1 MGTRPRYIAGLQIAK
16 INFSKSIIR
25 PLRYFSA
32 LYNTI
37 ITPSAT
43 QAPRHVRI
51 MIYCSA
57 ILYRHEGASIVVERN
72 RANNNN
78 TATTSH
84 KPPVEEGNAGST
96 TLTRLSSGIPG
107 LDEILHGGF
116 IARQAYLIR
125 GGPGS
130 GKTTLGLHMLTA
142 GAMHGE
148 KALFITLSESEEQIR
163 KNAAPVGLSLEGV
176 DFLDLSPNADGFT
189 ALESYDIFSPSEVE
203 REPIT
208 QKIIE
213 RVQQLQPERVF
224 LDAMTQF
231 RYLSPDAF
239 QFRKQVLAFLRFLGE
254 QGATTLFSSEGTEAA
269 PDDDLQFMSDGILNL
284 AFAKEERTISVSK
297 FRGSAFRN
305 GQHSMRLTETGM
317 KVYPRLLPESY
328 KTVFVPETISSG
340 IPEID
345 ELLHGGLERGTIT
358 ILTGPSGV
366 GKTTLGLQFM
376 KEAAGRG
383 ERSVVYLFD
392 EQKEILLQR
401 CENINIPV
409 HAMMKRGTLSIEQIE
424 PLHFTPDEFAMLV
437 RSNVETYKASIV
449 MIDSTAG
456 YRLSLQGEDL
466 VSHLHALSKYLQNLG
481 VAVLL
486 INEVEAITGEFHATE
501 NGISYMADNLI
512 FMRYLELHGEI
523 HKAIGVLKK
532 RLTDFEK
539 TMREIE
545 ITRYGV
551 KVGSP
556 LVNLRGILT
565 GVPELQDE
573 SLGKF

>member
-1 MGTRPRYIAGLQIAK
+1 M
-16 INFSKSIIR
+16 
-25 PLRYFSA
+25 
-32 LYNTI
+32 
-37 ITPSAT
+37 
-43 QAPRHVRI
+43 
-51 MIYCSA
+51 
-57 ILYRHEGASIVVERN
+57 VEQN
-72 RANNNN
+72 KVNNN
-78 TATTSH
+78 TTTSH
-84 KPPVEEGNAGST
+84 KQFVEEENTNHTASM
-96 TLTRLSSGIPG
+96 RLSSGISG
-107 LDEILHGGF
+107 LDEILYGGF

-125 GGPGS
+125 GGPGC

-142 GAMHGE
+142 GAMNGE
-148 KALFITLSESEEQIR
+148 KTLFITLSESEEHIR
-163 KNAAPVGLSLEGV
+163 KNAAAIGLSLEGV
-176 DFLDLSPNADGFT
+176 DVLDLSPDAEGFA

-213 RVQQLQPERVF
+213 RVQQLQPQRVF

-239 QFRKQVLAFLRFLGE
+239 QFRKQVLAFLRFLSDL
-254 QGATTLFSSEGTEAA
+254 GATTLFSSEATQAT
-269 PDDDLQFMSDGILNL
+269 PDDDLQFMSDGIINL
-284 AFAKEERTISVSK
+284 ALSKEERILGVSK
-297 FRGSAFRN
+297 FRGSTFRAGN
-305 GQHSMRLTETGM
+305 HSMRLTDTGM
-317 KVYPRLLPESY
+317 KVFPRLLPESY
-328 KTVFVPETISSG
+328 KVSFVPETISSG

-345 ELLHGGLERGTIT
+345 ELLQGGLERGTIT

-366 GKTTLGLQFM
+366 GKTTLGMQFM

-409 HAMMKRGTLSIEQIE
+409 HAMLKRGTLSIEQIE
-424 PLHFTPDEFAMLV
+424 PLHFTPDEFAMIV
-437 RSNVETYKASIV
+437 RNNVETYKASIV

-486 INEVEAITGEFHATE
+486 INETEAITGEFHATE

-512 FMRYLELHGEI
+512 FMRYLELHGEVR
-523 HKAIGVLKK
+523 KAIGVLKK
-532 RLTDFEK
+532 RLTSFEK

-545 ITRYGV
+545 ITRYGM

-556 LVNLRGILT
+556 LTNLRGVLT
-565 GVPELQDE
+565 GVPELQGE
-573 SLGKF
+573 SLRKL